1 MIALLLGALLAQ
13 AVEAPASQPPVPPG
27 AAVIANSG
35 STNAAGFTVVVT
47 PDGAATVRQ
56 YDGSKQKVVGAPQ
69 TRWLFALLQA
79 AGPLDALGLA
89 HCMKSA
95 SFGTS
100 TRIAWN
106 DRTSGDLSCGG
117 DATSRELA
125 RTIGVI
131 VRQLDIVTMPRSR
144 RLRTL

>member
-1 MIALLLGALLAQ
+1 MSALVFAALLAQ
-13 AVEAPASQPPVPPG
+13 AQAVPQG

-35 STNAAGFTVVVT
+35 STNSAGYTLVVT
-47 PDGAATVRQ
+47 PDGAATIRQ
-56 YDGSKQKVVGAPQ
+56 YDGATQKAVGAPQ
-69 TRWLFALLQA
+69 TRWLFKLLA
-79 AGPLDALGLA
+79 DAGPLDALGLA

-100 TRIAWN
+100 LHVAWN

-131 VRQLDIVTMPRSR
+131 VRQLDIATFPRAR
-144 RLRTL
+144 RLRL